1 MAVGATVVGLKCTI
15 FGVYGG
21 FIVLAV
27 LVPVT
32 KVGR

>member
-27 LVPVT
+27 PVT